1 MLTPL
6 LSPRNGT
13 PEIASD
19 EAAFEKIMINFHQVK
34 AQLQLMLSE
43 HPATDIA
50 SGHI

>member
-1 MLTPL
+1 MERLKLHPMKL
-6 LSPRNGT
+6 HL
-13 PEIASD
+13 
-19 EAAFEKIMINFHQVK
+19 KISSINFHQVK